1 MLDFQWVPGKI
12 CIFNLSQSCNSS
24 LQLISINSSQ
34 VLSNLCMI
42 MSSSILNDSFI
53 ISHFCQFSL
62 LYTYAF
68 CMNSIFHQ
76 KLHHVKTLSKIKTAK
91 KCHWLGLIRKVTTEK
106 FFKVFFIQLEAEGIL
121 YRSPDL
127 IFASQGLRSARW
139 VERIVTHG

>member
-53 ISHFCQFSL
+53 ISFTFVSSVSPT
-62 LYTYAF
+62 TYAF
-68 CMNSIFHQ
+68 CMDSIFHQ
-76 KLHHVKTLSKIKTAK
+76 KLHHVKTLSKIKIKITK

-106 FFKVFFIQLEAEGIL
+106 FLKFFL
-121 YRSPDL
+121 YNSRLKRSCIAHLTSSSLAKGYDPLD
-127 IFASQGLRSARW
+127 
-139 VERIVTHG
+139 E